1 MPKTGGTFVTTVLE
15 RLHSTDLTGHLAL
28 PLQPRLLSAI
38 MRIIKQFHGISTQQ
52 YGHLLNLEPKH
63 ATCNDIPDHHR
74 HKLILSNVRNPYDW
88 YVSQYEFGWWKRTFM
103 YDPADTPTPVGYAIE
118 QVLPEFVSQHVH
130 FPNITFREFLEL
142 CKKAE
147 GVYNEKFDGDLGLY
161 TYGFIQFFYKNTASF
176 VSRVDQNYLISG
188 RHLENAFNVHF
199 LNTEHLNR
207 DLYDFL
213 ASQGYRTRD
222 LDFIPKL
229 GRVLPMSIGRTEDQK
244 WEHYYDADL
253 KDQIRET
260 DWVLF
265 SLFPE
270 FDV

>member
-15 RLHSTDLTGHLAL
+15 RLHRTDSTGHLAS
-28 PLQPRLLSAI
+28 PLQPCPTSSL
-38 MRIIKQFHGISTQQ
+38 MRIIRRFRVISTQG
-52 YGHLLNLEPKH
+52 YGHLVNLEPRH
-63 ATCNDIPDHHR
+63 ATCNYIPSHHH
-74 HKLILSNVRNPYDW
+74 HKSILSNVRNPYDW

-103 YDPADTPTPVGYAIE
+103 YAPEDAPTPVGYAIE
-118 QVLPEFVSQHVH
+118 QVLPEFISQHAH
-130 FPNITFREFLEL
+130 FPNITFREFLKL

-161 TYGFIQFFYKNTASF
+161 TYGFIHFFYKNTASF
-176 VSRVDQNYLISG
+176 VSHLDQNYLTSG

-199 LNTEHLNR
+199 LNTKHLNR

-213 ASQGYRTRD
+213 ASQGYRTCD

-229 GRVLPMSIGRTEDQK
+229 GRILPMRIGRTEDQK
-244 WEHYYDADL
+244 WEHYYNSDL
-253 KDQIRET
+253 KNQVRES